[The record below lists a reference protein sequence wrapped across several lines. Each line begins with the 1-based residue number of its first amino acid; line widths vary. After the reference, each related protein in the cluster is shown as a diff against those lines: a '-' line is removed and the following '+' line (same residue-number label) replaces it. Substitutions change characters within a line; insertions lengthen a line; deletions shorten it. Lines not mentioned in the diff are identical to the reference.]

1 MGRFNI
7 KISGIKKL
15 SKDDIFPDTEMTFH
29 PNSQDISEFLD
40 GVSIQ
45 DLIAN
50 FNLLRDLELTF
61 VDSETGDEWVYV
73 GFGWNKI

>member
-40 GVSIQ
+40 GISLQ

-50 FNLLRDLELTF
+50 FNLLRDLEVTL
-61 VDSETGDEWVYV
+61 VDNESGDEWIYV